1 MIYKYHITNFL
12 KWVLMTFPLFGQ
24 EFLDPYNV
32 HSIDINFYNTNYN
45 QILED
50 RWEDDDKT
58 YELAR
63 VICNGDTLDS
73 VGVRYKGNSTYF
85 ETHANGSIKYPL
97 NMDFDIVYDDQ
108 ELFGHNKL
116 KLSNSIF
123 DPTFVKEAVGYISS
137 GYYLPTPDVGY
148 TTVTINEEYLG
159 LYTLVESINK
169 PYLTKHFG
177 NSEGTFFK
185 CEPLFQFGEWYDAW
199 PNLVWY
205 GNDSMAYEYQ
215 MGYELK
221 SEHGWDD
228 LLDLIETLNNNPEN
242 IGSILNVDRVL
253 WFFASSIVMPDL
265 DTYNGIFVHNYYL
278 YKNTDTGR
286 FEILP
291 WDKNNTFGGSIVN
304 IIINWWFGN
313 VTWIYNWDPFGIE
326 DDATRPL
333 FVKLMENPL
342 YKKTY
347 TAHMRTIID
356 DIYNVEFFGDLTS
369 GIQEVIE
376 PYAGSYPNILPFFN
390 TGDYFEYNVHN
401 YLDGPSGDYCGITS
415 TLEPRL
421 QYLLG
426 HNQISKVAPE
436 IYFVNQ
442 DISEPEPGE
451 QVVIT
456 AAVTGAESVELMVQN
471 QALNGQ
477 FFSIEMYDDGN
488 SGDGDEGDIIYGATI
503 PFNSSGDQV
512 RYYIR
517 ASNDDALVLEPRQA
531 EWEYYHFVVGNVL
544 ADTNIVIN
552 EINYHSSD
560 EYDSGDWI
568 ELYNPTSSQVNI
580 SGYVFKDEDNDH
592 EFLIPNNT
600 ILESEEFIVLC
611 NDLALFNTV
620 FPEVNNVLGDFDF
633 GLSGG
638 GELIRI
644 FNAANVLIDT
654 VHYDDDLPWPQEAD
668 GNGPTLELMSP
679 FLANDLAENWSSS
692 EGLGTPGTINSVFL
706 NNDSRKS
713 LPSNI
718 KLSDN
723 YPNPF
728 NPYTTIEYQLDITQR
743 VNVSIYDLLGRRIK
757 TLVNDIKNAGQHTIQ
772 WDAKDSEGLIV
783 AGGVYLYQIQ
793 TDSYNQSKKMVYLK

>member
-32 HSIDINFYNTNYN
+32 HSIDINFYNANYN
-45 QILED
+45 QILEN

-177 NSEGTFFK
+177 NNEGTFFK
-185 CEPLFQFGEWYDAW
+185 CEPLFQYGEWYDAW

-221 SEHGWDD
+221 SDHGWDD

-304 IIINWWFGN
+304 ILINWWFGN

-369 GIQEVIE
+369 GLQEVIE
-376 PYAGSYPNILPFFN
+376 PYADSYPNILPFFN

-442 DISEPEPGE
+442 DISEPDPGE

-488 SGDGDEGDIIYGATI
+488 SGDGNESDIIYGATI

>member
-177 NSEGTFFK
+177 NNEGTFFK
-185 CEPLFQFGEWYDAW
+185 CEPLFQYGEWYDAW

-304 IIINWWFGN
+304 ILINWWFGN

-376 PYAGSYPNILPFFN
+376 PYADSYPNILPFFN
-390 TGDYFEYNVHN
+390 TGDYFEYNVDN
-401 YLDGPSGDYCGITS
+401 YLDTPSGDYCGITS

-421 QYLLG
+421 EYLLG

-442 DISEPEPGE
+442 DISEPDPGE

-692 EGLGTPGTINSVFL
+692 EGLGTPGTSNSVFL
-706 NNDSRKS
+706 DNDLRKS

>member
-1 MIYKYHITNFL
+1 MIYKYRIIKNL
-12 KWVLMTFPLFGQ
+12 KWVFMILPLFGQ

-32 HSIDINFYNTNYN
+32 HSIDINFYNANYN

-50 RWEDDDKT
+50 RWEEGDKT

-123 DPTFVKEAVGYISS
+123 DPTFVKETVGYISS
-137 GYYLPTPDVGY
+137 SYYLPTPDVGY

-159 LYTLVESINK
+159 LYIMVESINK

-177 NSEGTFFK
+177 NNEGTFFK
-185 CEPLFQFGEWYDAW
+185 CEPLFQYPEWWDAF
-199 PNLVWY
+199 PNLVWH
-205 GNDSMAYEYQ
+205 GNDSTLYDYQ

-221 SEHGWDD
+221 SDHGWDD
-228 LLDLIETLNNNPEN
+228 LLNLIETLNNNPDN

-265 DTYNGIFVHNYYL
+265 DTYNGLFVHNYYL

-291 WDKNNTFGGSIVN
+291 WDKDNTFGGFLVN
-304 IIINWWFGN
+304 FLIDWWFGN
-313 VTWIYNWDPFGIE
+313 ATWIYNWDPLGIE

-333 FVKLMENPL
+333 FSKLMDNPL

-356 DIYNVEFFGDLTS
+356 DIYNVEFFGDLAS
-369 GIQEVIE
+369 GMQQVIE
-376 PYAGSYPNILPFFN
+376 PYVDSYPNILPYLN
-390 TGDYFEYNVHN
+390 TNDYFEYNVDN
-401 YLDGPSGDYCGITS
+401 YLTTPSGDYCGITS

-421 QYLLG
+421 QYLLE

-442 DISEPEPGE
+442 DISEPNPSE

-531 EWEYYHFVVGNVL
+531 EWEYYHFTVGSVL
-544 ADTNIVIN
+544 ADSNIVIN

-600 ILESEEFIVLC
+600 ILESEEFIVVC

-692 EGLGTPGTINSVFL
+692 EGLGTPGTTNSVFL
-706 NNDSRKS
+706 DNDSRKS